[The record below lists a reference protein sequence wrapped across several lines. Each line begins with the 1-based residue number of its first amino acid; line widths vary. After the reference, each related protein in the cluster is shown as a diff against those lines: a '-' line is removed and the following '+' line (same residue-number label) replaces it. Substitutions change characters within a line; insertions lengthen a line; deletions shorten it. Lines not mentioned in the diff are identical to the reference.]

1 MLKSMTEKEIIKLA
15 KQTRDAQKR
24 YFTTRARYDL
34 TISKSLE
41 RELDEAIEQYEQEN
55 PQLLID
61 LFGNENS

>member
-1 MLKSMTEKEIIKLA
+1 MSEKEIIKLA

-24 YFTTRARYDL
+24 YFTTRARYDR

-41 RELDEAIEQYEQEN
+41 RELDKAIEQYEEEN

-61 LFGNENS
+61 LFDDESN